1 MNQKDLINEFNKLV
15 LDKYNDFK
23 GIYLFG
29 SRAKGNF
36 KDDSDIDLVLLFD
49 EVNRDKKMEI
59 YGILSELMYKYEIFI
74 DIHIMTPETLRFN
87 PFFYEEV
94 VDKGQFYEAA

>member
-1 MNQKDLINEFNKLV
+1 MNEKKLIKEFNKLI
-15 LDKYNDFK
+15 LAKYKDIK

-29 SRAKGNF
+29 SRAKGNY
-36 KDDSDIDLVLLFD
+36 KEDSDVDLVLLFE

-59 YGILSELMYKYEIFI
+59 YGILSELMYKYDIFI
-74 DIHIMTPETLRFN
+74 DIHVMTPATLKFN

-94 VDKGQFYEAA
+94 VEKGQFYAAA